1 MSDQLLSCLVQTT
14 SSNNQ
19 TDSIMKMV
27 ATNFVAEGRV
37 WEGVLLLILIARSRM
52 QSPISRVVARCLMD
66 TQEWSQLLVKYADHL
81 IAAGHFIHHTKMFQ
95 YKCSY

>member
-52 QSPISRVVARCLMD
+52 QSPISRVVPRCLMD
-66 TQEWSQLLVKYADHL
+66 TQE
-81 IAAGHFIHHTKMFQ
+81 
-95 YKCSY
+95 